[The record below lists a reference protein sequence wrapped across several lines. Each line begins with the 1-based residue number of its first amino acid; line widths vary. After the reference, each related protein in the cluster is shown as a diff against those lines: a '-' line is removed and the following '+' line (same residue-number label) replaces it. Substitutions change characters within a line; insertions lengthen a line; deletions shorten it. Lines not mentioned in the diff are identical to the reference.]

1 MAFEQSDSFK
11 CGPFVVSKNPNIG
24 QFVEK
29 LNQLR
34 QAIDQCRVMPGI
46 GYTVTRST
54 GGTTLSI
61 KTPTGATQAAE
72 RHPFK
77 IYLEKRKT
85 PESSLPEYMIKIEKN
100 SFVYDSKASSID
112 KLDKWINLGSQKY
125 DPLPIFLEATIKSM
139 EITEW
144 KIDTSGE
151 KTAIFDP
158 ADGSSEQTAA
168 RIPLGYIVNRTTGES
183 KVVQNI
189 RSTLRIV
196 DICVGGFAYK
206 YLQQM

>member
-11 CGPFVVSKNPNIG
+11 CGPFVVLKNPNIV

-29 LNQLR
+29 LNQIR
-34 QAIDQCRVMPGI
+34 QAIDQCRIMPGI

-100 SFVYDSKASSID
+100 SFVYESKLFSD
-112 KLDKWINLGSQKY
+112 QLDIWLKLGSQKY
-125 DPLPIFLEATIKSM
+125 DPLPIFLEATIKNM

-144 KIDTSGE
+144 KIDTSGQ
-151 KTAIFDP
+151 KTTIFDP

-183 KVVQNI
+183 QIVQNI
-189 RSTLRIV
+189 RSTLRII

-206 YLQQM
+206 YFQQM